1 LTLLRP
7 IKPDMKKFFQ
17 GLVLGA
23 SLMYWYLY
31 YGADLLVTFQ
41 HWLNHTAGEYRED
54 QLHQEAEKALH
65 SFLLQRDLRQPRGE
79 KDALG

>member
-1 LTLLRP
+1 
-7 IKPDMKKFFQ
+7 MKKFFQ